1 MIHDMNAELTPMQF
15 AGDRQEPNILQ
26 WFRLEQFGKGAS
38 SRLFY
43 NEVPQP
49 TWGRHGGHMLENK
62 DNDRER
68 DRLLYSFTNANQ
80 DQPLNLGI
88 DTTTPEGAAEYK
100 REFEVM
106 RQLAPEM
113 IKKEMFFLPHEM
125 PATVSSE
132 PHFQRVWQHYR
143 EHTFKES
150 IARAV
155 EGGAISQEDADQCQ
169 NFLNMAGQPSVNIYI
184 MAKTGKMT
192 HLEGHEGFQA
202 TMRVLEALGVGSIE
216 FDHCSAQPLEE
227 QFWGAYDRVF
237 ELSEPEMRK
246 QLPYFVT
253 DPNNRAKVEA
263 LLGDN
268 PKSVLGEE
276 TTKKLA

>member
-1 MIHDMNAELTPMQF
+1 MMHDMNAETTPMQF

-49 TWGRHGGHMLENK
+49 TWFRHGGHMLENK

-68 DRLLYSFTNANQ
+68 DRLLYSFTHANQ

-106 RQLAPEM
+106 RELAPEM
-113 IKKEMFFLPHEM
+113 IKKEMFFFPHEM
-125 PATVSSE
+125 PAHVSSE

-143 EHTFKES
+143 EHTFKEN
-150 IARAV
+150 IAKAV
-155 EGGAISQEDADQCQ
+155 EGGAISQEDADAC
-169 NFLNMAGQPSVNIYI
+169 
-184 MAKTGKMT
+184 
-192 HLEGHEGFQA
+192 
-202 TMRVLEALGVGSIE
+202 
-216 FDHCSAQPLEE
+216 
-227 QFWGAYDRVF
+227 
-237 ELSEPEMRK
+237 
-246 QLPYFVT
+246 
-253 DPNNRAKVEA
+253 
-263 LLGDN
+263 
-268 PKSVLGEE
+268 
-276 TTKKLA
+276 

>member
-113 IKKEMFFLPHEM
+113 IKKDMFFLPHEM
-125 PATVSSE
+125 PATVSTE

-192 HLEGHEGFQA
+192 HLEGHEGF
-202 TMRVLEALGVGSIE
+202 
-216 FDHCSAQPLEE
+216 
-227 QFWGAYDRVF
+227 
-237 ELSEPEMRK
+237 
-246 QLPYFVT
+246 
-253 DPNNRAKVEA
+253 
-263 LLGDN
+263 
-268 PKSVLGEE
+268 
-276 TTKKLA
+276 